1 MTTPTIVTAAVPN
14 PCRGEVWL
22 LDLTGGGGAEIDKV
36 RPAVVV
42 SSDAIKGGLPL
53 KIVVPLTSWSDG
65 FKTKLWHRQILP
77 TAANGLGNTS
87 SADALQVRSV
97 TRLRF
102 KQKLGVLRATE
113 LQEIVAA
120 VAIVL
125 EYK

>member
-1 MTTPTIVTAAVPN
+1 MNAPIANAIPN

-22 LDLTGGGGAEIDKV
+22 LDLTGGGGAEIDKI

-42 SSDAIKGGLPL
+42 SSDSIKGGLPL
-53 KIVVPLTSWSDG
+53 KVIVPLTSWQEG
-65 FKTKLWHRQILP
+65 FRGRVWHRQILP
-77 TAANGLGNTS
+77 TSTNGLHNTS
-87 SADALQVRSV
+87 SADAMQVRSV

-102 KQKLGVLRATE
+102 QKKLGILRAAE